1 MPFSAAAVCAVAVA
15 ARRGKY
21 HTREMFLPHRY
32 RFESFEVCASGRQL
46 WIQGQPVAL
55 GSRALDVLLAL
66 ARHPQQ
72 TVTKAQ
78 LLNLVW
84 PDSMVEENNLTVQ
97 ISNLRKLLGPKAIA
111 TIAGRGY
118 RLTAGLLRPTVTTPD
133 SSRPRVGPAVAGPPV
148 LAQPSSQ
155 LFGRDEDIA
164 ALHDLLDR
172 HPLVTV
178 MGAGGIGKTSL
189 AQAVAR
195 RRLQPQ
201 APAVA
206 WVDLSQ
212 LSNPAQL
219 AEAIANALNIHLG
232 AAQDAMTSLLMALA
246 PLRLLMVLDNAE
258 HLVQDVAKAVSAI
271 LGGARNVRILVTS
284 QLALRLPG
292 EQLYRVGSLALP
304 REQVSPVEAGRYGAV
319 ALLVNRAQTA
329 HPQFVLTDANV
340 GSVIEICRQL
350 DGLPLAL
357 ELAAVRL
364 PLLGV
369 EGVLER
375 LHDRFKLLVRSQRFA
390 PDRQQTLRAALDWS
404 HELLPPEQQVVFR
417 RLGVFSGGFTMG
429 LAGAVAA
436 QDGDDEW
443 AVIEHLDALVDR
455 ALVVVEGGDLPR
467 YHLLETPRAYALE
480 QLERAGEADTI
491 RRRQAQAL
499 CGLCEA
505 IAQDFIVESDIVFL
519 QRYQPELDNFRSAL
533 NWSLAHDPDGAVALT
548 GAVARIH
555 NFLSSDLEALEY
567 MEAADRLVSAQTPPL
582 LVARLR
588 VGRAFFSRSQHL
600 ATALGGLREAI
611 ALFRE
616 LDQSVEFAHAVA
628 NFCYRCHAQDL
639 ADVELLCVE
648 ARQVCAGDLRPN
660 VRFTL
665 VFADFA
671 QAMHRGRFDEMH
683 CLLDECMALAV
694 AGGYDDYVQLVTWN
708 QAMLA
713 IRSGDYAEAKAMG
726 RDIVE
731 LAKQRH
737 GNTSWILN
745 GCAVIMLSC
754 AGLGRWGEAQ
764 LAARQF
770 AAIAVPMNRFHEF
783 SDVVAM
789 LLAEHGD
796 AMGAAR
802 MLGYADAMCE
812 RLQAKRVENFRV
824 QTLDLISPQLGA
836 SRLQIL
842 LTLGRRLGP
851 EEINLLVDS
860 VSLGTGATE

>member
-1 MPFSAAAVCAVAVA
+1 
-15 ARRGKY
+15 
-21 HTREMFLPHRY
+21 MFLPHRY

-118 RLTAGLLRPTVTTPD
+118 RLTASLLRPSVTTPD
-133 SSRPRVGPAVAGPPV
+133 SSPPQGVPVVAVPSV
-148 LAQPSSQ
+148 LAAPSSQ
-155 LFGRDEDIA
+155 LFGRDDDIA
-164 ALHDLLDR
+164 ALQQLLDR

-178 MGAGGIGKTSL
+178 LGAGGIGKTSL

-201 APAVA
+201 ASAVA

-232 AAQDAMTSLLMALA
+232 AAPDAMNSLLMALA
-246 PLRLLMVLDNAE
+246 PLRLLIVLDNAE
-258 HLVQDVAKAVSAI
+258 HLVEDVAKAVNAI
-271 LGGARNVRILVTS
+271 LGCAKNVRILVTS

-304 REQVSPVEAGRYGAV
+304 RERVSPLEASRYGAV

-329 HPQFVLTDANV
+329 SPQFVLTQANV
-340 GSVIEICRQL
+340 GGVIEICRQL

-417 RLGVFSGGFTMG
+417 RLGVFSGGFTMA

-455 ALVVVEGGDLPR
+455 ALVVVEDGDMPR

-480 QLERAGEADTI
+480 RLEQAGEADAI
-491 RRRQAQAL
+491 RQRHAHAL
-499 CGLCEA
+499 GDLCEA
-505 IAQDFIVESDIVFL
+505 IAQDFIVESDLVFL
-519 QRYQPELDNFRSAL
+519 RRYLPELDNFRSAL
-533 NWSLAHDPDGAVALT
+533 NWSLAHDPAGAVALA
-548 GAVARIH
+548 GALARMH
-555 NFLSSDLEALEY
+555 NFLASHVEALEQI
-567 MEAADRLVSAQTPPL
+567 EAADRLVSAQTPPL
-582 LVARLR
+582 SVARLR
-588 VGRAFFSRSQHL
+588 VGRAFFSRSQNL
-600 ATALGGLREAI
+600 AVALDALRESI

-616 LDQSVEFAHAVA
+616 LERPMEFAHAVA

-639 ADVELLCVE
+639 ADVELLCGQ
-648 ARQVCAGDLRPN
+648 ARQVCAGDVRPN

-665 VFADFA
+665 AFADFA
-671 QAMHRGRFDEMH
+671 LAMHRGRFDEMH

-694 AGGYDDYVQLVTWN
+694 AGGYDDYIQLVKWN

-713 IRSGDYAEAKAMG
+713 IQSGDYAEAGALG
-726 RDIVE
+726 RDIVDFAE
-731 LAKQRH
+731 RRH
-737 GNTSWILN
+737 GNPAWILN
-745 GCAVIMLSC
+745 GCAVLMV
-754 AGLGRWGEAQ
+754 AFTGLRSWGQAQ
-764 LAARQF
+764 TAAQRF

-783 SDVVAM
+783 SDVVAL

-802 MLGYADAMCE
+802 LLGYADALCE
-812 RLQAKRVENFRV
+812 RLQAKRVENFRAR
-824 QTLDLISPQLGA
+824 TLDLISPQLES
-836 SRLQIL
+836 SRLQTL
-842 LTLGRRLGP
+842 LTLGRRLGA
-851 EEINLLVDS
+851 EEINLLVRS
-860 VSLGTGATE
+860 VATGTGATERV